1 MADEYLDLVTQL
13 WDSWEPDA
21 LVRDRQTGV
30 YVDHSKV
37 HTIDFEGQFYK
48 SRGPLNTLRS
58 PQGRPVI
65 CQAGSSPKGRALAAK
80 YADTIIAPA
89 MSLEGMKSYRDDI
102 RVRMEANGR
111 KPDDCKLL
119 FLASPIVADTA
130 AEAHDKQRRW
140 MTDPNFVEY
149 MLAEISSITEID
161 FSQFALDE
169 PLPPE
174 LTTNGERGA
183 LESFVAQGK
192 DKTLR
197 ELASGGFTES
207 GPEAARLVGTPDQ
220 VAEAMGEIME
230 EVGGDGFLITS
241 PVMRLNRR
249 YITEITDGLVP
260 ALQARGLTR
269 TSYTYAHFNENLL
282 EF

>member
-1 MADEYLDLVTQL
+1 MRWSVTAR
-13 WDSWEPDA
+13 P
-21 LVRDRQTGV
+21 GV
-30 YVDHSKV
+30 YVDHTKV

-58 PQGRPVI
+58 PQGRPVL
-65 CQAGSSPKGRALAAK
+65 CQAGASPKGRALAAK

-89 MSLEGMKSYRDDI
+89 MSVEGMKAYRDDI
-102 RVRMEANGR
+102 RARMEAGGR
-111 KPDDCKLL
+111 KPDEAKVL
-119 FLASPIVADTA
+119 FLASPIVGDTDS
-130 AEAHDKQRRW
+130 EARDKQRRW

-161 FSQFALDE
+161 FSRFALDE
-169 PLPPE
+169 PLPGE

-183 LESFVAQGK
+183 LESFVGQGK
-192 DKTLR
+192 EKTLR
-197 ELASGGFTES
+197 ELASGGFTEAV
-207 GPEAARLVGTPDQ
+207 PEAARLVGTPDA

-269 TSYTYAHFNENLL
+269 TSYTYQHFNDNLL